1 MKKKIAALVVFI
13 AVAVMSISGTMAYF
27 TADNIATNVITSGN
41 IKIDL
46 VEMEK
51 TADGELVPFENKDGV
66 MPGDQISKIVTVKN
80 TGDNPAYIRVQV
92 NKTVT
97 LASGIVSETGSDLIT
112 CDYNTSNWTYKDGY
126 YYYNEALAPG
136 AETEPLFT
144 TVVFSS
150 AMGNM
155 FQNCSAQID
164 VKAFAVQVKNNGA
177 NVFEAA
183 GWPVE

>member
-1 MKKKIAALVVFI
+1 MKKKIAAVVVLV
-13 AVAVMSISGTMAYF
+13 ALAVMSISGTMAYF

-51 TADGELVPFENKDGV
+51 TSDGELVPFENKDGV

-80 TGDNPAYIRVQV
+80 TGDNPAYIRVAVSQI
-92 NKTVT
+92 VT
-97 LASGIVSETGSDLIT
+97 LANGQISGEGNAHIK
-112 CDYNTSNWTYKDGY
+112 CDFNTTDWTYKDGY
-126 YYYNEALAPG
+126 YYYNEALAAG

-144 TVVFSS
+144 TVAFSA
-150 AMGNM
+150 AMGNV
-155 FQNCSAQID
+155 FQNCTAKID
-164 VKAFAVQVKNNGA
+164 VSAFAVQVKNNGA